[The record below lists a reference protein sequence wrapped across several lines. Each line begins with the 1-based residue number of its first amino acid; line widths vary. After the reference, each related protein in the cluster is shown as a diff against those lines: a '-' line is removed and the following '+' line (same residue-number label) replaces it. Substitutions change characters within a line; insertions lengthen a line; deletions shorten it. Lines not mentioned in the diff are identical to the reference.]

1 MMYLL
6 KVLIPISLLAVAI
19 SLMLFIYI
27 SSTEDPCADS
37 ETYGEYQAC
46 QFLERAEERCESLK
60 GTDIYTKC
68 IVGGN

>member
-6 KVLIPISLLAVAI
+6 RVLIPVIALAAVIAFTLSL
-19 SLMLFIYI
+19 YI

-37 ETYGEYQAC
+37 DTYGEYQAC

-60 GTDIYTKC
+60 GTDIYTECLFK
-68 IVGGN
+68 